1 MPFDLKKL
9 AIFSVMEKMMN
20 NNPNPKDYQSEF
32 NSDIFARAPQELKE
46 AFEATE
52 DVFSSLPPTP
62 LKRADV
68 TDTTEVQLDSPT
80 AILTHVQTGFVIHLP
95 TTLPVIHIGKPN
107 EIVPPDVDLSGFPNS
122 QIVSRVHACIIVEGS
137 NFYIEDKGSANGT
150 YINYVPL
157 PVGTR
162 HLLKSGDRIAFG
174 KGDKVSFIFTIIG
187 EEGGQ

>member
-1 MPFDLKKL
+1 
-9 AIFSVMEKMMN
+9 MMN
-20 NNPNPKDYQSEF
+20 NISNPKDYQSEF
-32 NSDIFARAPQELKE
+32 NSDIFARAPQEVKK

-52 DVFSSLPPTP
+52 DVFSSLEPITKGADATGPTG
-62 LKRADV
+62 
-68 TDTTEVQLDSPT
+68 VQLDIPT

-95 TTLPVIHIGKPN
+95 TTRSIIHIGKPN
-107 EIVPPDVDLSGFPNS
+107 DILPPDIDLSGFPNS
-122 QIVSRVHACIIVEGS
+122 QIVSRVHACITVEGS

-174 KGDKVSFIFTIIG
+174 KGDKVSFIFTLPL
-187 EEGGQ
+187 